1 MNVNKLSNFLN
12 KIILI
17 KGKIFSLSLK
27 SQTNISRIILFL
39 YMNQLY
45 NFNNKKSYITILYI
59 LIINFNNFYKN
70 YTFNI
75 YLNIKKKK

>member
-1 MNVNKLSNFLN
+1 
-12 KIILI
+12 
-17 KGKIFSLSLK
+17 
-27 SQTNISRIILFL
+27 
-39 YMNQLY
+39 MNQLY

-59 LIINFNNFYKN
+59 LIINLQKKNNFYKN